1 MPGDEEKK
9 ASGSS
14 GWGGFGNIGQ
24 IGASLKE
31 MGESMEE
38 KMRAQ
43 QQQYREGEGK
53 SGGSSSQLSGKSLAG
68 SGLMS
73 RFGKSNHGDKK
84 KEESVSEQGESQGVE
99 AGKPSSTGGSLAN
112 RSPDNVSKE
121 ELLEILKKMNTRV
134 KALSQ
139 SRVQL
144 SDKVK
149 SVENEKARLLN
160 LLKTEILDEMV
171 LADAAEKVRTA
182 MEKDPSAK
190 TGDMRLDEVMVR
202 FFSLSLPVASRI
214 SSMSPTLLARS
225 CKMHGEPLMSAI
237 RCSLHTSKT
246 SIKSWHFKSRLK
258 LIRPGKR
265 Q

>member
-1 MPGDEEKK
+1 MSGEEKK
-9 ASGSS
+9 AS

-43 QQQYREGEGK
+43 QQQYREGEGNN
-53 SGGSSSQLSGKSLAG
+53 GSLAG
-68 SGLMS
+68 SKHGGGGGLMS

-84 KEESVSEQGESQGVE
+84 IDESVSEQGESDGAE
-99 AGKPSSTGGSLAN
+99 AGKQSSAGGSLAN

-171 LADAAEKVRTA
+171 LEDAAEKVKTA
-182 MEKDPSAK
+182 MKNDPNSK
-190 TGDMRLDEVMVR
+190 TGDMKLDEVMVR
-202 FFSLSLPVASRI
+202 LSLCLPCRRFNQLNESDPCDPPPGLAKCMASR
-214 SSMSPTLLARS
+214 
-225 CKMHGEPLMSAI
+225 
-237 RCSLHTSKT
+237 
-246 SIKSWHFKSRLK
+246 
-258 LIRPGKR
+258 
-265 Q
+265 